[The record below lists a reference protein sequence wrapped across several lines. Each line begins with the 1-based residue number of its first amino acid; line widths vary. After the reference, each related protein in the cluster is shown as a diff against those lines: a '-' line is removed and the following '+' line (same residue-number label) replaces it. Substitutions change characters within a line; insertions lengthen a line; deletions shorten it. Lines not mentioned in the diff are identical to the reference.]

1 MAQASDLEY
10 FVCLDDDRIPLHGS
24 MTLGRHLENDVVLA
38 GEDVLDYHL
47 RIEVGERG
55 PRAIP
60 LGESSLRLNG
70 ADRQEEKVG
79 LVPGDRLDIGR
90 EVLVIAVE
98 RHGEP
103 RAGDWRLYGPAGG
116 AVHPVGALLTVG
128 RAEDNGLQL
137 QDDHVSRHHARFF
150 ACEDTVFLQD
160 FGASNGTFVNG
171 ERLVGGCRLFHGDE
185 VSFDRVRYQLVGRGG
200 DLTPVNAHGG
210 EAARTPLRS
219 PAKDGSEL
227 AAEATEIAVA
237 PATPDP
243 PSPAASAPEAGP
255 ALLGVSEPVSG
266 MTFRTGIGRTVI
278 GRSDDCDVV
287 IRDRTVSARHAE
299 LVVRPE
305 GVTVT
310 NLMATN
316 GTWVNGAEVR
326 SAQLHDGDM
335 LRLGQ
340 VSLVFRNAPA
350 PTPQRP
356 WARNVQLA
364 LLGAAILLA
373 LLALYLLL

>member
-1 MAQASDLEY
+1 M
-10 FVCLDDDRIPLHGS
+10 
-24 MTLGRHLENDVVLA
+24 
-38 GEDVLDYHL
+38 
-47 RIEVGERG
+47 
-55 PRAIP
+55 
-60 LGESSLRLNG
+60 
-70 ADRQEEKVG
+70 
-79 LVPGDRLDIGR
+79 
-90 EVLVIAVE
+90 
-98 RHGEP
+98 
-103 RAGDWRLYGPAGG
+103 
-116 AVHPVGALLTVG
+116 
-128 RAEDNGLQL
+128 
-137 QDDHVSRHHARFF
+137 
-150 ACEDTVFLQD
+150 
-160 FGASNGTFVNG
+160 
-171 ERLVGGCRLFHGDE
+171 
-185 VSFDRVRYQLVGRGG
+185 SFDRVRYQLVGRGG

-210 EAARTPLRS
+210 DAARAPLRS

-227 AAEATEIAVA
+227 AAEATEIADA

-243 PSPAASAPEAGP
+243 PSPGASALEAGP

-266 MTFRTGIGRTVI
+266 MTFRSGIGRTVI